1 MGMLNLWEVNGKH
14 IPTAITVLLNRQSFQ
29 AIIFTRRESSEKEGK
44 KSKLL
49 MSFFVIYV
57 LLKMDERQF

>member
-1 MGMLNLWEVNGKH
+1 MGTPNLWEVNDNH

-29 AIIFTRRESSEKEGK
+29 ATIFTRRESSEKEEK

-57 LLKMDERQF
+57 LLKNG